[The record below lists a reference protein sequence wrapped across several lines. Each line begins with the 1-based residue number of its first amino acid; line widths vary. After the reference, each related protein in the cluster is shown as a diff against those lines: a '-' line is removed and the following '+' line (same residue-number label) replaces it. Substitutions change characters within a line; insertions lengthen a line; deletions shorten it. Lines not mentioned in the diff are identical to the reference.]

1 MDITLNFSYGKRYIT
16 LDKKDGI
23 LQLKNKI
30 YKEFELLHNE
40 YILICKGKILNDT
53 VNLSYYKNTKDK
65 PIEIFIIKTEPIPT
79 RFPY

>member
-1 MDITLNFSYGKRYIT
+1 MDITLNFTQGKRYIT
-16 LDKKDGI
+16 VDGDITI

-40 YILICKGKILNDT
+40 YLLICKGKILNDMSD
-53 VNLSYYKNTKDK
+53 LSHYKNEKYK
-65 PIEIFIIKTEPIPT
+65 PIEIYIIKTEPIPT